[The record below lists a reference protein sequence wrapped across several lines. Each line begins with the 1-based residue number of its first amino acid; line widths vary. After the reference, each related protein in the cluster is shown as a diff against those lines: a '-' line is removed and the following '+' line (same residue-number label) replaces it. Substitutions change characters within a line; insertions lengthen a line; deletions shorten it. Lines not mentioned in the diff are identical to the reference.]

1 MVKDYKW
8 VNMGSVGTSN
18 ERLSLAVFISHPIQH
33 FSPLFKELAQLV
45 DLHVFYYSD
54 FAQKSGQV
62 DPGFSVPVQWD
73 VPLLDGYEYTFLE
86 PVPWQTQSYLGR
98 WRQNRGIWG
107 KMARRSWD
115 GVLLF
120 GYSCPSDWIVWLG
133 AVLMNI
139 PILLISDSELLH
151 GRPLVKMTLKEV
163 PVRLFYSRLRVFLA
177 VGDNNKSY
185 ALRYGI
191 PEDKIRP
198 AVLPVDIRRFRG
210 MTELSDVTVRL
221 DGLRRKYDIPP
232 HSKIILFCGKLVDYK
247 RPMDLAQALNKLDV
261 GQGVIGLFVGDG
273 TLKQQVLNVGGEH
286 VRVTGFVNQN
296 EIPLHYLLGD
306 VLVVPSER
314 DPHPLVVTE
323 AACLGIPSIVSDRVG
338 CVGPTDVVRE
348 NESGL
353 VYPCGDVTQ
362 LAEMLKMILLDDEVR
377 VRFGKR
383 ALEISETQSPQAAA
397 NKIHAAMLGL
407 YPDRKQ

>member
-1 MVKDYKW
+1 
-8 VNMGSVGTSN
+8 
-18 ERLSLAVFISHPIQH
+18 
-33 FSPLFKELAQLV
+33 
-45 DLHVFYYSD
+45 
-54 FAQKSGQV
+54 
-62 DPGFSVPVQWD
+62 
-73 VPLLDGYEYTFLE
+73 
-86 PVPWQTQSYLGR
+86 
-98 WRQNRGIWG
+98 
-107 KMARRSWD
+107 
-115 GVLLF
+115 
-120 GYSCPSDWIVWLG
+120 
-133 AVLMNI
+133 MNI
-139 PILLISDSELLH
+139 PIMLISDSELLH

-185 ALRYGI
+185 ARRYGI
-191 PEDKIRP
+191 LEDKIRP
-198 AVLPVDIRRFRG
+198 AVLPVDIQRFRG

-221 DGLRRKYDIPP
+221 DGLRRKYDIPL
-232 HSKIILFCGKLVDYK
+232 HSKVILFCGKLVDYK

-362 LAEMLKMILLDDEVR
+362 LAEVLKMILLDDEVR

-397 NKIHAAMLGL
+397 NMIHAAMLGL